1 MSEFIFLHG
10 LCTYGDDE
18 LHLGPVRMGRLD
30 RYLVE
35 FFAQRQTSLLSINGI
50 GFGSPEEQ
58 AETAIPQIRSSAN
71 RHLILLGHS
80 MGGLTARVLQPRLEQ
95 AGHRVD
101 IITWGTPH
109 HGTSAA
115 IRNDSRPVKKIA
127 DWIGYNLESRA
138 ATFKHCTPDALAP
151 FNKRY
156 PFRQES
162 QFSLACDVPLQYTTP
177 LLFALRPPGPSD
189 GFIKVESQSF
199 GQILDRFRLD
209 HFSAI
214 GYSDLHPLQSV
225 RTHSRTEFNRL
236 VELVLSFRRGDSK

>member
-1 MSEFIFLHG
+1 MSEFIFIHG

-18 LHLGPVRMGRLD
+18 LHFGPARMGRLD
-30 RYLVE
+30 RHLVE
-35 FFAQRQTSLLSINGI
+35 SFARRQTSFLSVNGI

-58 AETAIPQIRSSAN
+58 AETALPQIQSSTS
-71 RHLILLGHS
+71 RHLVLLGHS
-80 MGGLTARVLQPRLEQ
+80 MGGLTARVLQPRLEK
-95 AGHRVD
+95 AGYRVD

-115 IRNDSRPVKKIA
+115 IRNDSRSVKKMA
-127 DWIGYNLESRA
+127 NWLGYSLEMRA
-138 ATFKHCTPDALAP
+138 ATFKHCTPDALLA

-162 QFSLACDVPLQYTTP
+162 QFSLLCDVPLRYTTP
-177 LLFALRPPGPSD
+177 LLFALRPSEPSD

-209 HFSAI
+209 HFSAL
-214 GYSDLHPLQSV
+214 GYCDLHPLPSV
-225 RTHSRTEFNRL
+225 RTHSRAEFNRL
-236 VELVLSFRRGDSK
+236 VESVLSFRHDDSK

>member
-18 LHLGPVRMGRLD
+18 LHFGPARMGRLD
-30 RYLVE
+30 RHILE
-35 FFAQRQTSLLSINGI
+35 LFARRQTSLVSIDGI

-58 AETAIPQIRSSAN
+58 AETALSQIRSSAS

-80 MGGLTARVLQPRLEQ
+80 MGGLTARALQPRLEE
-95 AGHRVD
+95 AGHSVD
-101 IITWGTPH
+101 VITWGTPH

-115 IRNDSRPVKKIA
+115 IRNDSRSVRKMA
-127 DWIGYNLESRA
+127 TWVGYDLETRA
-138 ATFKHCTPDALAP
+138 ATFKHCTPDALIT

-156 PFRQES
+156 PLRQES
-162 QFSLACDVPLQYTTP
+162 QFSLICDVPFRYTTP
-177 LLFALRPPGPSD
+177 LLFALRPREPSD
-189 GFIKVESQSF
+189 GFIKVESQNF

-214 GYSDLHPLQSV
+214 GYSDLHPLPSV
-225 RTHSRTEFNRL
+225 RTQNRAEFNRL
-236 VELVLSFRRGDSK
+236 VELVLSFRRADSK

>member
-18 LHLGPVRMGRLD
+18 LHVGPARIGRLD
-30 RYLVE
+30 RHLVE
-35 FFAQRQTSLLSINGI
+35 FFARRQTSLLSVNGI

-58 AETAIPQIRSSAN
+58 AETALSQIRSSAS

-80 MGGLTARVLQPRLEQ
+80 MGGLTARALQPRLEE

-115 IRNDSRPVKKIA
+115 IRNDSQSVRKMA
-127 DWIGYNLESRA
+127 DWVGYNLETRA
-138 ATFKHCTPDALAP
+138 ATFKHCTPDALSI

-162 QFSLACDVPLQYTTP
+162 QFSLTCDVPLRYTTP
-177 LLFALRPPGPSD
+177 LLFALRPRGPSD
-189 GFIKVESQSF
+189 GFINVESQRF
-199 GQILDRFRLD
+199 GQILDRFQLD
-209 HFSAI
+209 HFSAL
-214 GYSDLHPLQSV
+214 GYSDLHPLPPV
-225 RTHSRTEFNRL
+225 RTHSRAEFNRL
-236 VELVLSFRRGDSK
+236 VELVLSFRRADSK